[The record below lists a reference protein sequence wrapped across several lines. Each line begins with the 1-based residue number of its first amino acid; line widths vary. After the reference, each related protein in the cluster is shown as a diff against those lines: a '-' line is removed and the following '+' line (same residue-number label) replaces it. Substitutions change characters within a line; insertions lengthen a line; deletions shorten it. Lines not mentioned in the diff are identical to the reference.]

1 MNIVDVLG
9 VTYKIKSSGLKT
21 ICLKLSLN
29 KTNDS
34 VCQSLFNDPQKMLLF
49 LYSTLMLFSIFRSIL
64 AMSLLPHTMTFSKIG
79 KNIRELIF
87 HKVIKLNVKVIH
99 LVAFGEETWVEK
111 TQIK

>member
-21 ICLKLSLN
+21 ICLELSLN

-34 VCQSLFNDPQKMLLF
+34 ECQSLFNDPQKMFLF
-49 LYSTLMLFSIFRSIL
+49 LYSNLMLFSIFRSIL
-64 AMSLLPHTMTFSKIG
+64 AMSLVSHTMTFSKIG

-111 TQIK
+111 TQIE